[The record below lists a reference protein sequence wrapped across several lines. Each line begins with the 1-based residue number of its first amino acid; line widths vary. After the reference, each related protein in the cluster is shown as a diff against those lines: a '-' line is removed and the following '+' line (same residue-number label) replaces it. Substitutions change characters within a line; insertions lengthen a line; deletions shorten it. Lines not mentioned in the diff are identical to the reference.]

1 MKNEA
6 EHESTNTRKANKKKN
21 NLLSPEKMRNNTKQ
35 NRIRIHGCTGK
46 RGRDTNTTIQRSLI
60 GKVRISRGAKKG
72 KKIFL

>member
-6 EHESTNTRKANKKKN
+6 EHESTNTRKAKKKKN
-21 NLLSPEKMRNNTKQ
+21 NLLSPEKMRNTKQ